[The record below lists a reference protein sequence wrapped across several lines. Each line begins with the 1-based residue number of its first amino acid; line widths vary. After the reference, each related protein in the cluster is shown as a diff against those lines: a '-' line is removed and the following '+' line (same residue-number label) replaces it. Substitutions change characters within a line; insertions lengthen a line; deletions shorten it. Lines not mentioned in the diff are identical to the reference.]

1 MGMTSTLRV
10 LIIDDQAPVVK
21 ALQILLDIH
30 GIPSIAAATPE
41 EACRIA
47 AGETLGAVIQDMNF
61 TPNQTSGE
69 EGAELFRAL
78 RRIDPQLPILLMT
91 AWASL
96 EAAVELIKQGASD
109 YIEKPWNDEKLL
121 ASLTNLIELRRLE
134 VENRQLRADL
144 EGSHQE
150 LASAHDLCGIVYASA
165 AMHRVVSLAVN
176 VSGSDAPVMI
186 TGASGSGKERIA
198 EIIQANSRRRSRP
211 FIRVNVGAIPEE
223 LIESELFGAEAG
235 AYTGIRQRRI
245 GHFETAD
252 GGTLFLDEIDAL
264 SLAGQVKLLRVLQSG
279 ELQRLGSSQTR
290 KVDVR
295 IISASN
301 ARLRE
306 QIEDGVFREDLY
318 YRLNVVELAL
328 PALANRR
335 DDILPLAHHFLAHYA
350 EQHCS
355 GMPTLSTEAETAL
368 LDYSWPGNVRELE
381 NRIQRALV
389 VSPAETISAE
399 DLDLTGLEAEAE
411 PLSDAD
417 LAERELVL
425 AALSRAH
432 GVVAHAADELGISR
446 QALYR
451 RMARLEIELERR
463 PRTDL
468 REH

>member
-1 MGMTSTLRV
+1 

-30 GIPSIAAATPE
+30 GISSIAAATPE

-69 EGAELFRAL
+69 EGAELFQAL

-109 YIEKPWNDEKLL
+109 YIEKPWNDEKLM

-134 VENRQLRADL
+134 VENRQLRADI
-144 EGSHQE
+144 EGSHQA
-150 LASAHDLCGIVYASA
+150 LAAEHDLCGIVYASGE
-165 AMHRVVSLAVN
+165 MHRVVSLAVN
-176 VSGSDAPVMI
+176 VSGSDAPVLI

-252 GGTLFLDEIDAL
+252 SGTLFLDEIDAL

-301 ARLRE
+301 ARLSER
-306 QIEDGVFREDLY
+306 IDDGVFREDLY

-335 DDILPLAHHFLAHYA
+335 DDILPLARHFLAHYA
-350 EQHCS
+350 EQHGAGSPVLS
-355 GMPTLSTEAETAL
+355 GEAEAAL
-368 LDYSWPGNVRELE
+368 LAHPWPGNVRELE
-381 NRIQRALV
+381 NRVQRALV
-389 VSPAETISAE
+389 VSPDETISAE
-399 DLDLTGLEAEAE
+399 DLDLTGLQATAE
-411 PLSDAD
+411 PLSGPD
-417 LAERELVL
+417 LAEREQVL
-425 AALSRAH
+425 AAISRAR

-451 RMARLEIELERR
+451 KMARLEIELERR
-463 PRTDL
+463 PRADL
-468 REH
+468 QER